1 MLAVVDGPLAR
12 LRGEMTQMELDF
24 TNQKVTSET
33 TPIAIQSLRECIT
46 SLEAILN
53 DMADIQDFNEL
64 VDMVRGMI
72 DDQGKIIDQTK
83 QEQKKKVLD
92 LFNQ

>member
-1 MLAVVDGPLAR
+1 
-12 LRGEMTQMELDF
+12 
-24 TNQKVTSET
+24 
-33 TPIAIQSLRECIT
+33 
-46 SLEAILN
+46 
-53 DMADIQDFNEL
+53 MADIQDFNEL